1 MSKVAIVTD
10 STTAIPDS
18 IARSHNLT
26 IVPLSVVWDGKPYL
40 DGIEITPVEFYERL
54 VKSESLP
61 TTSQPSAGMFADV
74 FSKLIDQGYDILT
87 IVISAKLSGTYDSAI
102 QAAANFPKNRIT
114 VLDSLQAST
123 PLALVA
129 LMTAQAAQR
138 GASLLECTNLAK
150 DLCQRVRTYFL
161 VDTLEYLRKGGRIG
175 GAAHL
180 IGTALQM
187 KPILSIADGAIITV
201 DKVRTM
207 KKATIRLFELAEE
220 ELGTQGSI
228 EYLGIINANAPEK
241 GQEFAE
247 MAHQRF
253 HVRNEFM
260 GSISP
265 VIGTHVGPGAVGLVF
280 IPAKKA

>member
-10 STTAIPDS
+10 STTAIPSS
-18 IARSHNLT
+18 IARDHNLT
-26 IVPLSVVWDGKPYL
+26 IVPLSVIWDGKPYL
-40 DGIEITPVEFYERL
+40 DGLEITPESFCERL
-54 VKSESLP
+54 VQSESLP
-61 TTSQPSAGMFADV
+61 TTSQPSAGMFTEV
-74 FSKLIDQGYDILT
+74 FAKLIDQGYDILT

-102 QAAANFPKNRIT
+102 QAATNFPKNRIT
-114 VLDSLQAST
+114 ILDSLQAST
-123 PLALVA
+123 PLALIT

-138 GASLLECTNLAK
+138 GATLLECTNLAK
-150 DLCQRVRTYFL
+150 DLSQRVRTYFL

-187 KPILSIADGAIITV
+187 KPILGIKDGAIITV

-207 KKATIRLFELAEE
+207 KKATERVFELVEE
-220 ELGTQGSI
+220 ELGPQGVI

-241 GQEFAE
+241 GEEFVE
-247 MAHQRF
+247 MAHRRF
-253 HVRNEFM
+253 HVRNEFI
-260 GSISP
+260 GPISP

-280 IPAKKA
+280 IPAKKS